1 MSSTMLADRQIDTY
15 PHATFD
21 RRVRPPRIRLPL
33 YQTRTC
39 VRCGRHTTFVL
50 EDACGGWYAC
60 GECGAY
66 A

>member
-1 MSSTMLADRQIDTY
+1 MLKTRMES
-15 PHATFD
+15 
-21 RRVRPPRIRLPL
+21 RGSERVVPVTPRSIGRAQNTVAP

-50 EDACGGWYAC
+50 DDPAGGWYAC
-60 GECGAY
+60 IECGRY

>member
-1 MSSTMLADRQIDTY
+1 MLKTRMSARGSDRAVPVVALSASRRQNTLA
-15 PHATFD
+15 P
-21 RRVRPPRIRLPL
+21 

-50 EDACGGWYAC
+50 DDPAGGWYTC
-60 GECGAY
+60 IECGRY

>member
-1 MSSTMLADRQIDTY
+1 MLKTRMSARSSGRAVPVVALSTSQRQTTLA
-15 PHATFD
+15 P
-21 RRVRPPRIRLPL
+21 

-50 EDACGGWYAC
+50 DDPAGGWYAC
-60 GECGAY
+60 IECGRY

>member
-1 MSSTMLADRQIDTY
+1 MLKSRMSTRSGERALPVGAPRDRSRSGLA
-15 PHATFD
+15 P
-21 RRVRPPRIRLPL
+21 

-50 EDACGGWYAC
+50 EDPAGWYAC
-60 GECGAY
+60 AECGRY

>member
-1 MSSTMLADRQIDTY
+1 MLKSRMSTRTGERALPVAAMRDRSRSGLA
-15 PHATFD
+15 P
-21 RRVRPPRIRLPL
+21 

-50 EDACGGWYAC
+50 EDPAGWYAC
-60 GECGAY
+60 AECGRY

>member
-1 MSSTMLADRQIDTY
+1 MLKTGMSARDRGREVPVVARSTGWQQDALA
-15 PHATFD
+15 P
-21 RRVRPPRIRLPL
+21 

-50 EDACGGWYAC
+50 DDPAGGWYVC
-60 GECGAY
+60 IECGRY

>member
-1 MSSTMLADRQIDTY
+1 MLKTRMSARGSDRAVPVVALSASRRQNTLA
-15 PHATFD
+15 P
-21 RRVRPPRIRLPL
+21 

-50 EDACGGWYAC
+50 DDPAGGWYAC
-60 GECGAY
+60 IECGRY

>member
-1 MSSTMLADRQIDTY
+1 MLKSRMSARSGERALPIVASRDRSQRGLA
-15 PHATFD
+15 P
-21 RRVRPPRIRLPL
+21 

-50 EDACGGWYAC
+50 DDPAGGWYTCA
-60 GECGAY
+60 ECGRY

>member
-1 MSSTMLADRQIDTY
+1 MLRTRISSREDGRSVRALGSVARRPSPLA
-15 PHATFD
+15 P
-21 RRVRPPRIRLPL
+21 

-50 EDACGGWYAC
+50 DDPAGGWYTC
-60 GECGAY
+60 IECGRY

>member
-1 MSSTMLADRQIDTY
+1 MQKTRMPTRDRERAMPFVPRLTGRPQTSLA
-15 PHATFD
+15 P
-21 RRVRPPRIRLPL
+21 

-50 EDACGGWYAC
+50 DDPAGGWYTC
-60 GECGAY
+60 LECGRY